1 MKLET
6 KYISSLGISID
17 FQIGK
22 NAHDNFDII
31 DAADPDDLWFHINE
45 HASCHVIATMPNDIH
60 FDKKQLMY
68 IIKQGAILC
77 KQHSKYKSQKKVGIV
92 YTQIKHITLTDIPGK
107 VELQTSKTVTI

>member
-6 KYISSLGISID
+6 KYISQLGINIE

-22 NAHDNFDII
+22 NAYDNFDII
-31 DAADPDDLWFHINE
+31 DAAYPDDLWFHINE
-45 HASCHVIATMPNDIH
+45 NASCHVIATMPDDMC

-77 KQHSKYKSQKKVGIV
+77 KQHSKYKSQKKTSII
-92 YTQIKHITLTDIPGK
+92 YTKIKYVTLTNIPGK
-107 VELQTSKTVTI
+107 VELQISKTLTI